1 MASARAWDSSD
12 VEVSI
17 GGLWQAASLIG
28 HRRRHSWQWWEPMT
42 RIDSRS
48 ETTLRAGPPI

>member
-28 HRRRHSWQWWEPMT
+28 HRRRHSWQWWEPLT